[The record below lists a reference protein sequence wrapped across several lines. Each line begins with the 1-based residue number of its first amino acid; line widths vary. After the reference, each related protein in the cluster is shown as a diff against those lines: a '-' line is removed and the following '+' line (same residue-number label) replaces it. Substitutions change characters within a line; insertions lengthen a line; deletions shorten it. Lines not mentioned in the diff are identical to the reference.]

1 MRKGKSKKKDKKK
14 IDIDKLLTIVIITVL
29 SVFLFFPDFIWKLQ
43 IKCVYLQHETKS

>member
-29 SVFLFFPDFIWKLQ
+29 SVLLF
-43 IKCVYLQHETKS
+43 S